1 MAEAISKSL
10 QKVWI
15 ASVASPTVY
24 LVAQSKFPET
34 VPVVWFPFLF
44 LRFLGSYLGLW
55 LVWSMLIYPRLF
67 SPLNHLPQPK
77 EVSLLPV
84 FTSINTKFIV
94 S

>member
-24 LVAQSKFPET
+24 LVAQTKFPDV
-34 VPVVWFPFLF
+34 VPVVWVPYLF
-44 LRFLGSYLGLW
+44 LGFLGSYLGLW
-55 LVWSMLIYPRLF
+55 LLWSMLIYPRLF

-84 FTSINTKFIV
+84 FTSTNPKFIV